1 MRILSVLFALLSVS
15 CVANARRKSVLFVDP
30 SITSANLSRGSKAKV
45 PVAAEE
51 PALQPALTYAKMSA
65 EECKT
70 ALKAR
75 SISYVEESYAPGVL
89 APIRLSGTIRGIRY
103 HSSLPERD
111 RATASIEVFDCRLV
125 LALDDFSQMLRQ
137 AGVVE
142 VVHYSVFRPNKK
154 HPGAGSKHAGA
165 LAIDVGTLV
174 LSDGTKISVKDD
186 FSGKI
191 GRKTCPLYETG
202 PTDLND
208 KSSLLWR
215 LACGAHNA
223 RIFNVIL
230 TPNYNV
236 PHKDHFHLEVTPKV
250 KWFLVN

>member
-30 SITSANLSRGSKAKV
+30 SITSANLSRRIESEASGRPGA
-45 PVAAEE
+45 
-51 PALQPALTYAKMSA
+51 ALQPALTYAKMSA

-103 HSSLPERD
+103 HSQPSLNAIEPRLPSKCS
-111 RATASIEVFDCRLV
+111 TA
-125 LALDDFSQMLRQ
+125 ALFSRSTIFPQMLRQ

-174 LSDGTKISVKDD
+174 
-186 FSGKI
+186 
-191 GRKTCPLYETG
+191 R
-202 PTDLND
+202 
-208 KSSLLWR
+208 
-215 LACGAHNA
+215 
-223 RIFNVIL
+223 
-230 TPNYNV
+230 
-236 PHKDHFHLEVTPKV
+236 
-250 KWFLVN
+250 